1 MQTSTECDKVLKAYT
16 SYFGEITNPKPT
28 ENNSFFKSKYASLD
42 GIIDHIKPILA
53 KYKLSLM
60 QSIGSDGDMISVST
74 MLVHESGQWIE
85 SDKLWIRNQQNKGVS
100 EAQSVGI
107 SITYARRYSL
117 GFLGVATDTDTDGNF
132 GSDKSTN
139 SPSNWGQPKQNNYA
153 NNTQATPPTNPFG
166 STPKGASLSDKQIAR
181 MYAMGKKAGYS
192 QDQIHS
198 MIHDAF
204 GKSTNDLTKAE
215 YDRICDGLQATID
228 TQQ

>member
-1 MQTSTECDKVLKAYT
+1 MQTSNECDKVLKAYT
-16 SYFGEITNPKPT
+16 SYFSEITNPKPT
-28 ENNSFFKSKYASLD
+28 ENNSFFKSKYATLD
-42 GIIDHIKPILA
+42 GTIDHIKPILA

-60 QSIGSDGDMISVST
+60 QNIGSDGDMISVST
-74 MLVHESGQWIE
+74 MLVHDSGQWIE

-117 GFLGVATDTDTDGNF
+117 GFLGIATDTDNDGNF
-132 GSDKSTN
+132 GTDKSTN
-139 SPSNWGQPKQNNYA
+139 SPTTWGQKQNTMA
-153 NNTQATPPTNPFG
+153 NQNPFG
-166 STPKGASLSDKQIAR
+166 SPKASNLSDKQIAR

-192 QDQIHS
+192 QEQIHS

-204 GKSTNDLTKAE
+204 GKSTHDLTKAE

-228 TQQ
+228 TQH